1 MNYGHQYEMQE
12 VQLLKE
18 VTPALDRFFPGWQL
32 ISAWQPSSL
41 NDAAIVEVQTPSLY
55 LKLVRGRERKSDDL
69 YIAPTKED
77 ADKRRTIYLP
87 WIQQLMKE
95 GFGRQG
101 MLDYLEWL
109 NMHPFWAALWADRKV
124 FDAYIDQDAT
134 VKVYGID
141 FYNRFWDLTPDE
153 VDLDSEEYDWDFVEY
168 PSSRSTHRL
177 VNALSPYIKKP
188 I

>member
-32 ISAWQPSSL
+32 ISAWQPSPL